1 MIVADEINT
10 ISKNTTDQIKIYIV
24 EGVVELYT
32 LTASFEK
39 ITAGMDLL
47 NIMYINLVI
56 SFNKRVYSELIN
68 TATST

>member
-32 LTASFEK
+32 PTASFEK